1 MKRYI
6 CAYMGP
12 GESNCQGWQMPLHAL
27 PTQIV
32 FTRVILVIIF
42 LSGAPRTVTFQQQVS
57 FEGTRSSGPD
67 PQTRLL
73 ETDRSESLCLSTVF
87 SLFMLVCFQTEEC
100 PRNIRI
106 VVGTVNIRT
115 F

>member
-1 MKRYI
+1 MTESDELFGSNVNKGVWTGFEDYPEVPVLSQSYNNRAKKSIERYI

-42 LSGAPRTVTFQQQVS
+42 LFRATRTVHF
-57 FEGTRSSGPD
+57 R
-67 PQTRLL
+67 
-73 ETDRSESLCLSTVF
+73 
-87 SLFMLVCFQTEEC
+87 
-100 PRNIRI
+100 
-106 VVGTVNIRT
+106 
-115 F
+115 